1 MSRHRSRFWRTAP
14 RPGNGYHVPVRR
26 LLVLVLL
33 ASPAACGDVTREG
46 PLPASDS
53 NPLDAEEGT
62 LLFSVN
68 DLRLQAGVAPV
79 TECVSLNT
87 AASVHS
93 DDMRDRVYLSDTSPD
108 GTTARTRLCDAGY
121 QPACDNVALAEL
133 VGSGLEGGA
142 ATLGQWQT
150 TKSEILLSPGL
161 KVAGIGR
168 SLGGDVPRWTLDLAG
183 EDHTSCK

>member
-1 MSRHRSRFWRTAP
+1 
-14 RPGNGYHVPVRR
+14 VE
-26 LLVLVLL
+26 
-33 ASPAACGDVTREG
+33 REG
-46 PLPASDS
+46 PLPASDT

-62 LLFSVN
+62 LLFGVN

-87 AASVHS
+87 AASLHS

-108 GTTARTRLCDAGY
+108 GTTSRMRLCDAGY

-142 ATLGQWQT
+142 ATLGQWKT